1 MSQRMFGLS
10 APFSVGGVAAV
21 TRNVEKITLQ
31 AMVRGLICGVLGG
44 VVHWHRQG
52 WRLTNTLRH

>member
-31 AMVRGLICGVLGG
+31 AMVRGLIAGY
-44 VVHWHRQG
+44 
-52 WRLTNTLRH
+52 